1 MKNKHSKKILSQY
14 LQTHPLWA
22 TFSLLWR
29 GDKCSALTP
38 HPGETKGRPLRGT
51 EGWGEPLSTQPQ
63 GHWGLNGAAG
73 PGQGLLLLSHSAQAR
88 GQREAGTGPLLPKPS
103 FPALSMAHCPG
114 GRGGAGRGRRPH
126 SLQNS
131 LLPYC
136 QRPPEITSNCPQ
148 SDLRHTNPSVARAL
162 PNPRSVE
169 RKTSGTCAC
178 SLAENCPSV
187 CYADGH
193 IVHTWRHS
201 PGSLEG
207 QGQGG
212 TTGVPGP
219 FGYQGHPGP
228 GLSRGC

>member
-1 MKNKHSKKILSQY
+1 MLSSD
-14 LQTHPLWA
+14 PPSW
-22 TFSLLWR
+22 
-29 GDKCSALTP
+29 GDKGKTSERCRGLGGATV
-38 HPGETKGRPLRGT
+38 HPATRLLGAERRRWAWAGATAPQTQLPCAEHGSVSWGLRGQEE
-51 EGWGEPLSTQPQ
+51 EGAHTALQHRLT
-63 GHWGLNGAAG
+63 AM
-73 PGQGLLLLSHSAQAR
+73 
-88 GQREAGTGPLLPKPS
+88 LPK
-103 FPALSMAHCPG
+103 
-114 GRGGAGRGRRPH
+114 
-126 SLQNS
+126 
-131 LLPYC
+131 
-136 QRPPEITSNCPQ
+136 PPEITSDCPQ
-148 SDLRHTNPSVARAL
+148 SDLAHTNPSVARAL

-169 RKTSGTCAC
+169 RKTGGTCAC